1 MTLYFATKNEGK
13 FKEAKL
19 VFEGLGLKLTMLNA
33 DKIEIQSDN
42 LEEIASYAAREL
54 AERLGLKVIVED
66 AGLFIRSL
74 NGFPGPYSAYTYK
87 TIGLS
92 GVLKL
97 MEGLSD
103 RYAYFLS
110 VVAYAEPGRPVKV
123 FHGRVEGLITY
134 TSRGS
139 KGFGF
144 DPIFQPLEG
153 DGRTFAEMTSREK
166 NMLSHRARAF
176 RKLALW
182 IKESQASN
190 FTL

>member
-1 MTLYFATKNEGK
+1 
-13 FKEAKL
+13 
-19 VFEGLGLKLTMLNA
+19 
-33 DKIEIQSDN
+33 
-42 LEEIASYAAREL
+42 
-54 AERLGLKVIVED
+54 
-66 AGLFIRSL
+66 
-74 NGFPGPYSAYTYK
+74 
-87 TIGLS
+87 
-92 GVLKL
+92 
-97 MEGLSD
+97 LSD
-103 RYAYFLS
+103 RYLSILS
-110 VVAYAEPGRPVKV
+110 VVAYAEPGKPVKV
-123 FHGRVEGLITY
+123 LHGKVEGLITY
-134 TSRGS
+134 ASKGS